1 MVSSG
6 GGSGTVLLGGASFY
20 GFELPLQLPIWKK
33 QLGGRWGE
41 GVLPI
46 TPHVKGCRRCTVAPG
61 QEQPDSPR
69 CPNRPA
75 WSCRDLS
82 GKQVCGVQGAGDLE
96 PCGQV
101 LSRPP
106 LGEAGT
112 RPREGPGMASPFVP
126 SAPEI
131 LFAWL
136 CRKKELKKKEKEKS

>member
-1 MVSSG
+1 MEAGPCSSVLPVSMVLSYRYSYRFGRSSWEARG
-6 GGSGTVLLGGASFY
+6 GGGGGAPAHHSS
-20 GFELPLQLPIWKK
+20 
-33 QLGGRWGE
+33 R
-41 GVLPI
+41 
-46 TPHVKGCRRCTVAPG
+46 KGMWSMYC
-61 QEQPDSPR
+61 SPR
-69 CPNRPA
+69 TGA
-75 WSCRDLS
+75 AQLTALS
-82 GKQVCGVQGAGDLE
+82 QQACLVMSGPFWQAGVRSPGCWE

-112 RPREGPGMASPFVP
+112 KPREGPGMASPFVP

>member
-1 MVSSG
+1 MSSS
-6 GGSGTVLLGGASFY
+6 GGSGTVLLSVASFY

-33 QLGGRWGE
+33 QLGGPGGGGGGAPAHHSSR
-41 GVLPI
+41 
-46 TPHVKGCRRCTVAPG
+46 KGMWSMYC
-61 QEQPDSPR
+61 SPR
-69 CPNRPA
+69 TGA
-75 WSCRDLS
+75 AQLTALS
-82 GKQVCGVQGAGDLE
+82 QQACLVMSGPFWQAGVRSPGCWE

-112 RPREGPGMASPFVP
+112 KPREGPGMASPFVP